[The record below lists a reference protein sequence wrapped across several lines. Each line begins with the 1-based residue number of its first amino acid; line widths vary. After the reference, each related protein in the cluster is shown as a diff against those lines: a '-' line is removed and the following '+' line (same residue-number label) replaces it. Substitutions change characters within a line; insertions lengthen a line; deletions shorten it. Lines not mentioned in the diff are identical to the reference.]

1 MFVFN
6 LYFVLYFTKRE
17 IIDRNGED
25 GKTSL
30 RVPLT
35 SSVFVLKTSR
45 RSLCVPEENIVQK
58 KILLTRK
65 SEFFGPFH
73 SILL

>member
-1 MFVFN
+1 MA
-6 LYFVLYFTKRE
+6 
-17 IIDRNGED
+17 
-25 GKTSL
+25 L

-35 SSVFVLKTSR
+35 SSVFVLKISR

-73 SILL
+73 SICIEIEYIDYCYFIRRRKRLEMKA